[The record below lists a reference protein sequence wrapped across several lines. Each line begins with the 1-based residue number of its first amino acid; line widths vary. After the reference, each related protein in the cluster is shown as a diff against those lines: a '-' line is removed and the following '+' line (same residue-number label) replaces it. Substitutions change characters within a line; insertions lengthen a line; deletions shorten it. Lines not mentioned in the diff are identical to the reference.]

1 MPIDSGGAPRDFL
14 IKGIGLKKHFS
25 TAGVLRARQ
34 HRVVKAVDGVD
45 IVVREREAFGL
56 VGESGSGKTTL
67 ARLLLRLIEATEG
80 EVFFEDKCV
89 SDLAPAEL
97 RAVRCDM
104 QMVFQDP
111 YSSLNPRM
119 KVRSIVGEPLVAHK
133 RAAGSELA
141 ASVERLIRTVGLDRR
156 DLDKR
161 PHEFSGGQRQRI
173 ALARAL
179 ALSPKL
185 LVLDEPTSAL
195 DVSVQAQVLNLLRD
209 LRTELGM
216 AYLFISHDLTIVN
229 YLCDRAGVMYLGKL
243 VEVAT
248 MDTLFRHPRHPYTK
262 ALVSSVPVLSTR
274 TLLEGPSL
282 EGDIAANVVDVG
294 CRFHPRC
301 AAKIGVICEQEE
313 PRLVPVA
320 EGELV
325 ACHLHS
331 HPEQER
337 GSHK

>member
-1 MPIDSGGAPRDFL
+1 MPTDDAAAKKDIL
-14 IKGIGLKKHFS
+14 LKGIGLRKYFS
-25 TAGVLRARQ
+25 VAGGLRGRQ
-34 HRVVKAVDGVD
+34 RKLVKAVDGVD
-45 IVVREREAFGL
+45 IAVREGEAFGL
-56 VGESGSGKTTL
+56 VGESGCGKTTL

-80 EVFFEDKCV
+80 EIFFQDKCITHL
-89 SDLAPAEL
+89 DPAEL
-97 RAVRCDM
+97 RAARSDM

-119 KVRSIVGEPLVAHK
+119 KIRNIVGEPLVVHS
-133 RAAGSELA
+133 RAKGLELA
-141 ASVERLIRTVGLDRR
+141 ASVERLIRTVGLDPR

-179 ALSPKL
+179 ALDPKL

-216 AYLFISHDLTIVN
+216 AYLFISHDLTIVH

-248 MDTLFRHPRHPYTK
+248 METLFRNPRHPYTK

-274 TLLEGPSL
+274 PLLDEPSL
-282 EGDIAANVVDVG
+282 EGDIAANVVDIG

-301 AAKIGVICEQEE
+301 LVKIGAICQQEE
-313 PRLVPVA
+313 PQLVSVA
-320 EGELV
+320 DGELV

-331 HPEQER
+331 VSEQEQ
-337 GSHK
+337 GSHR

>member
-1 MPIDSGGAPRDFL
+1 MPTDDAATKRDFL
-14 IKGIGLKKHFS
+14 IKGIGLKKYFD
-25 TAGVLRARQ
+25 TKGGLRARQ

-45 IVVREREAFGL
+45 IVVREHEAFGL

-67 ARLLLRLIEATEG
+67 ARLLLRLIQVTEG
-80 EVFFEDKCV
+80 EVFFEDKCIT
-89 SDLAPAEL
+89 DLDPDEL
-97 RAVRCDM
+97 RAVRSDM

-119 KVRSIVGEPLVAHK
+119 KMRSIVGEPLVAHK
-133 RAAGSELA
+133 RATGSELA
-141 ASVERLIRTVGLDRR
+141 ASVERLIRTVGLDCR

-185 LVLDEPTSAL
+185 VVLDEPTSAL
-195 DVSVQAQVLNLLRD
+195 DVSVQAQVLNLLKD

-229 YLCDRAGVMYLGKL
+229 YLCDRAGVMYLGKI

-248 MDTLFRHPRHPYTK
+248 MDTLFRHPRHPYTQ
-262 ALVSSVPVLSTR
+262 ALVSAVPVVSTR
-274 TLLEGPSL
+274 TLLDQPGL
-282 EGDIAANVVDVG
+282 AGDIAANVVDVG

-301 AAKIGVICEQEE
+301 AAKIGTICEQEE
-313 PRLVPVA
+313 PPLVPLA
-320 EGELV
+320 DGELV

-331 HPEQER
+331 HSEQER
-337 GSHK
+337 GSRK